1 MSIFNVKTAGL
12 QGLKRR
18 FDLPSFLIHGLGFI
32 RFFERHYYLKFG
44 SVFLV
49 YYPGSR
55 ELTEFSIDTSYPA
68 IKGTLVN
75 LQVVEKPPRLHPLTI
90 TGDLNPEVFTN
101 TYMILNA

>member
-1 MSIFNVKTAGL
+1 MSIFNVKTASL

-18 FDLPSFLIHGLGFI
+18 FNLPSFLINGLGFI
-32 RFFERHYYLKFG
+32 WFFKRYYYLKLR

-55 ELTEFSIDTSYPA
+55 EVTELSIDTDYSA
-68 IKGTLVN
+68 LKGTLVN
-75 LQVVEKPPRLHPLTI
+75 LKVIEKPPCLHPLPI
-90 TGDLNPEVFTN
+90 TGDLNPEVFSY

>member
-1 MSIFNVKTAGL
+1 MSIFNVKTASL

-18 FDLPSFLIHGLGFI
+18 FNLPSFLINGLGFI
-32 RFFERHYYLKFG
+32 WFFERYYYLKLR

-55 ELTEFSIDTSYPA
+55 EVTEFSIDTSYPA

-90 TGDLNPEVFTN
+90 TGDLNPVVLTN
-101 TYMILNA
+101 THMIPNA